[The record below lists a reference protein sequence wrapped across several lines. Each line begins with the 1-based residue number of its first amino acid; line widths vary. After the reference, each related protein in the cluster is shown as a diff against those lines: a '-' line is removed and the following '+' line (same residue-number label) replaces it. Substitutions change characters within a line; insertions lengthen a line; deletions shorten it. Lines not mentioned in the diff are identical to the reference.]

1 MEKKDTIIIII
12 LIVLV
17 IIGTYII
24 FNPTKTN
31 EPQLPSGLQAKDI
44 QVIHESTEY
53 KVYITLT
60 QELKNNNISTI
71 NIEFYGNTSILY
83 RDSVSIENPQDNTI
97 YYSVPTSNI
106 KEDIQS
112 VLITYINSDGK
123 VIGTSIKYV

>member
-1 MEKKDTIIIII
+1 MEKKDTIILII

-24 FNPTKTN
+24 FNPTKTSA
-31 EPQLPSGLQAKDI
+31 PQLPSGLQAKDI

-106 KEDIQS
+106 KQDIQS